1 MNRLLLKPHS
11 FPKLFKRK
19 RKKQSLKSKQSLA
32 NESEGILLFSNK
44 KQEFKRRK
52 EIDRIDKKREK
63 EGGGNTFQLK
73 YLVTEHFLS

>member
-1 MNRLLLKPHS
+1 MKPHS
-11 FPKLFKRK
+11 FLKLFKRK